1 MSSDLQPVFHRNNRR
16 RTREWL
22 FYTFVGMLADA
33 LDNILTFMAPEKMS
47 DRIHS
52 SDVDELSD
60 DAILALV
67 RRAPRVHPDYSV
79 YKLTATT
86 AAKCPRDTRE
96 DAIDCVEVN
105 ALRLVSSNTTIPV
118 PRVHRVVKVEH
129 DRFLVVMDY
138 IKGQTLAEVWPTFSV
153 WRKISVAFTLRRYVR
168 QLRRLKA
175 SPTTPP
181 GPLSVQGPQEC
192 ESPVFGQVQPSR
204 GPFASYSEF
213 STWFNKRC
221 KMGLDARRVPEDHP
235 LRKKKFDDSESLVLT
250 HQDINLRNIIL
261 GDDGRLWLVDW
272 GWSGYYPPWFEL
284 VATDRQAENPIIS
297 GTDDE
302 LWKSLIPFICGPYF
316 TQEKWLADMS
326 RGLEFG

>member
-1 MSSDLQPVFHRNNRR
+1 
-16 RTREWL
+16 
-22 FYTFVGMLADA
+22 MLADA
-33 LDNILTFMAPEKMS
+33 LDTILTFMAPEKMP

-60 DAILALV
+60 DAILALLEE
-67 RRAPRVHPDYSV
+67 APIVHPDYSV
-79 YKLTATT
+79 YKLTPTT
-86 AAKCPRDTRE
+86 AVKIPRDTRE
-96 DAIDCVEVN
+96 GAIDCVEAN

-118 PRVHRVVKVEH
+118 PRVHRVVKEEY
-129 DRFLVVMDY
+129 DFLIVMDY

-153 WRKISVAFTLRRYVR
+153 WRKISVAFTLHRYVR

-192 ESPVFGQVQPSR
+192 ESPVFGQVQSSR

-213 STWFNKRC
+213 STWFNEWC
-221 KMGLDARRVPEDHP
+221 KIGLDVRRLPEDHP
-235 LRKKKFDDSESLVLT
+235 SRKKKFDDSEPMVLT

-261 GDDGRLWLVDW
+261 GDDGRLWLINW
-272 GWSGYYPPWFEL
+272 GWSGYYPPWFEF
-284 VATDRQAENPIIS
+284 VATLTQAENPIIS

-316 TQEKWLADMS
+316 AQIKWLEDMS
-326 RGLEFG
+326 WGLYYG